1 MILILQ
7 NHTENDK
14 ILIIFHKYGCDF
26 LKKTIMRKYARL
38 IARKGAN
45 IQKNQPVKLYA
56 SVDQYE
62 FITILVDECYKAG
75 ASKVSLEWEYQP
87 ITKLEYRHRTLKSL
101 SKVEKWEEEKLK
113 LMTEVLPCRIYILSE
128 DPDGLKG
135 VNQEKMQKARIA
147 RYPIIKPYRDAIE
160 NRHQWTIAAVPS
172 YEWAKKVFPELSK
185 YQAYNRLWDEILK
198 TVHITEDNDPDAIW
212 DKHNRTLREKCD
224 WLNSYKFD
232 YLHYKSSNG
241 TDFKAWLIPEG
252 IWCGGCEMTKQ
263 GVVFNPN
270 LPTEEVFTSPMAGKA
285 EGKVVSTKPLSYE
298 GQLIENF
305 SITFKDGKA
314 VHWEAEKGQEL
325 LTKMIT
331 MDETACMLGEL
342 ALIPKNS
349 PINESGILFL
359 ETLFDENA
367 SCHLALGAGF
377 NDCIEGHLDKTN
389 EECRA
394 LGINDSMIHVDF
406 MIGSDDLEITGYK
419 DGKAVPI
426 FKDGKW
432 C

>member
-1 MILILQ
+1 M
-7 NHTENDK
+7 
-14 ILIIFHKYGCDF
+14 
-26 LKKTIMRKYARL
+26 KKSVMRKYARL
-38 IARKGAN
+38 IARTGAN
-45 IQKNQPVKLYA
+45 IQKGQPVKLYA
-56 SVDQYE
+56 SVEQYA

-75 ASKVSLEWEYQP
+75 ASKIDIEWEHQP
-87 ITKLEYRHRTLKSL
+87 ITKLNFRHRTLKSL

-113 LMTEVLPCRIYILSE
+113 LMTEELPCRIYILSE

-135 VNQEKMQKARIA
+135 VNQEKMQKSRIA

-172 YEWAKKVFPELSK
+172 HIWAKKVFPELTKS
-185 YQAYNRLWDEILK
+185 QAYNKLWDEILK
-198 TVHITEDNDPDAIW
+198 TVHITEDNNPEEIW
-212 DKHNRTLREKCD
+212 KNHNDTLREKCD
-224 WLNSYKFD
+224 WLNAQKFD

-298 GQLIENF
+298 GQIIDNF
-305 SITFKDGKA
+305 SITFRDGKA
-314 VHWEAEKGQEL
+314 IEWEAEKGESL

-342 ALIPKNS
+342 ALIPKTS
-349 PINESGILFL
+349 PINESGILFY

-377 NDCIEGHLDKTN
+377 NDCIEGHLDKSN

-406 MIGSDDLEITGYK
+406 MIGADDLEITGYK
-419 DGKAVPI
+419 DGKATKI
-426 FKDGKW
+426 FENGNW
-432 C
+432 SNN

>member
-1 MILILQ
+1 M
-7 NHTENDK
+7 
-14 ILIIFHKYGCDF
+14 
-26 LKKTIMRKYARL
+26 KKSVMRKYARL
-38 IARKGAN
+38 IARTGAN
-45 IQKNQPVKLYA
+45 IQKGQPVKLYA
-56 SVDQYE
+56 SVEQYE

-75 ASKVSLEWEYQP
+75 ASKIDIEWEHQP
-87 ITKLEYRHRTLKSL
+87 ITKLNFRHRTLKSL

-113 LMTEVLPCRIYILSE
+113 LMTEELPCRIYILSE

-135 VNQEKMQKARIA
+135 VNQEKMQKSRIA

-172 YEWAKKVFPELSK
+172 HIWAKKVFPELTKS
-185 YQAYNRLWDEILK
+185 QAYNKLWDEILK
-198 TVHITEDNDPDAIW
+198 TVHITEDNNPEEIW
-212 DKHNRTLREKCD
+212 KKHNETLREKCD
-224 WLNSYKFD
+224 WLNAQKFD

-252 IWCGGCEMTKQ
+252 IWCGGCELTKQ

-298 GQLIENF
+298 GQIIDNF
-305 SITFKDGKA
+305 SITFRDGKA
-314 VHWEAEKGQEL
+314 IEWEAEKGESL

-342 ALIPKNS
+342 ALIPKTS
-349 PINESGILFL
+349 PINESGILFY

-377 NDCIEGHLDKTN
+377 NDCIEGHLDKSN

-406 MIGSDDLEITGYK
+406 MIGANDLEITGYK
-419 DGKAVPI
+419 DGKATKI
-426 FKDGKW
+426 FENGNW
-432 C
+432 SNN